1 PSVYWL
7 PSMVASIPG
16 KELAARSELMSPG
29 PLVERHFRADSKR
42 SPKRA
47 CIARSVKA
55 EGRAPFG
62 ATIQVFIK
70 LNSHDRLPL
79 QAMPDNLCR
88 FFALH
93 HDFQDTPR

>member
-1 PSVYWL
+1 
-7 PSMVASIPG
+7 
-16 KELAARSELMSPG
+16 MSPG